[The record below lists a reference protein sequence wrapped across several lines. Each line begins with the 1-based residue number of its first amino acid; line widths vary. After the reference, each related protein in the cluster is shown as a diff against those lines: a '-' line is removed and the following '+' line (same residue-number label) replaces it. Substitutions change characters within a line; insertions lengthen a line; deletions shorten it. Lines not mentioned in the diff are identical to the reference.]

1 MPSPDQQNN
10 IIYRAYSGRVYRS
23 APASGPV
30 PAILTY
36 PLTDY
41 AGDYVRP
48 GGGDWSGVQFRPVAN
63 WTHEIPVGVG
73 AVSVKSLTLGGE
85 TCDVDYGE
93 TTFFQSASDL
103 RGVDLTQ
110 RQPGTYKPVG
120 TYSQKAVLTAAE
132 QVERLVRDDVATGV
146 SVEFKAAGPKGD
158 AWWELDDVS
167 QLEGRKCRHYERW
180 TGLKYAHALQPINPG
195 ARTLLTTNVEHME
208 KAIRIAETGKLGA
221 SPLCDVVMKS
231 FRPLV
236 NLARPN
242 NRISVRVENKA
253 MDDELGFDTPP
264 GGTVAMDEET
274 PVAEVSSADGPTPA
288 VRTCIEGAQ
297 MLLDLCDQ
305 IEASIGQSE
314 HKKARK
320 YVAKIIAE
328 LQATADEMNAMAEKV
343 RAELDDDEAA
353 ADEAD
358 DESDEPPVDDD
369 ADIEEK
375 SITPIVRDEA
385 GFIVCKSF
393 PNWKPRRLHVSQLK
407 ELTPPT
413 DAVDEAEAKAVF
425 ADLAREQRRAR
436 PYLRALRANSNR

>member
-1 MPSPDQQNN
+1 MPKTTGNPSD
-10 IIYRAYSGRVYRS
+10 IIYRAFSGRVYKS
-23 APASGPV
+23 APKSGPV

-48 GGGDWSGVQFRPVAN
+48 GGGDWSGVQFRPVTN

-73 AVSVKSLTLGGE
+73 SVCLKSLTLGGE
-85 TCDVDYGE
+85 TSPVDYGE
-93 TTFFQSASDL
+93 TTFFQSAGDL
-103 RGVDLTQ
+103 HGVDLTQ
-110 RQPGTYKPVG
+110 RQTGTYKPIG

-146 SVEFKAAGPKGD
+146 SVEFKAAGPKGS
-158 AWWELDDVS
+158 AWWELDEFS
-167 QLEGRKCRHYERW
+167 ELEGRRCRHYEDW
-180 TGLKYAHALQPINPG
+180 TGLKYAHALQPVNPG
-195 ARTLLTTNVEHME
+195 ARTLLTTDVEHME
-208 KAIRIAETGKLGA
+208 KAIRIAESGRLGSA
-221 SPLCDVVMKS
+221 PLCDVVMKS
-231 FRPLV
+231 FRPLA
-236 NLARPN
+236 NLSRPN

-253 MDDELGFDTPP
+253 MEEDFDTPP

-274 PVAEVSSADGPTPA
+274 PVATDGPTPA
-288 VRTCIEGAQ
+288 VKTCIEGAQ

-305 IEASIGQSE
+305 LDASIGQSE

-328 LQATADEMNAMAEKV
+328 LQATADEMNAMGDKV
-343 RAELDDDEAA
+343 RAELEDDGEAEVA
-353 ADEAD
+353 E
-358 DESDEPPVDDD
+358 ESDTDEPPVEDD
-369 ADIEEK
+369 ADLDDDIEEK
-375 SITPIVRDEA
+375 AITPIVRDED

-407 ELTPPT
+407 DVVQP

-425 ADLAREQRRAR
+425 ADLAREQRKAR
-436 PYLRALRANSNR
+436 PYLRALRANTR